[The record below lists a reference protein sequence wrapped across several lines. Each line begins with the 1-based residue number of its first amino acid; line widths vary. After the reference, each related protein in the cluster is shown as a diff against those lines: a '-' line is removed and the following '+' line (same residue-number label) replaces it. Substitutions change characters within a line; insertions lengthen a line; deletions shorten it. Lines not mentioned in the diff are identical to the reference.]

1 MATITASDLK
11 LRARQR
17 ADMENSEFVTDSELL
32 FYINNSYAELY
43 DILVSK
49 FEDYYVKNPPYEFAI
64 TGSDYSAPL
73 PDDFYKLRG
82 VDRAASGSGDW
93 YTIHPFQFEQRNDN
107 RSRFIYR
114 ALYPDARYRIYGN
127 QIIIVPNDFAVGS
140 YRLWYVPK
148 FTQLVLDT
156 DTVDGVNGWEEYI
169 VIDAAIKCLTKEE
182 SDTSALTNMKAML
195 MERINRMA
203 ANRDVGSPERITDTT
218 LSYVFNDLF
227 YYGR

>member
-11 LRARQR
+11 LRTRQR
-17 ADMENSEFVTDSELL
+17 ADMENSEFVSDSELL

-49 FEDYYVKNPPYEFAI
+49 FEDYYVKNPPYEFSI
-64 TGSDYSAPL
+64 TGSNYTATL
-73 PDDFYKLRG
+73 PTDFYKLRG
-82 VDRAASGSGDW
+82 LDRSASGGSDW

-127 QIIIVPNDFAVGS
+127 QLIIVPNDMASGN

-148 FTQLVLDT
+148 YTPLVLDS

-169 VIDAAIKCLTKEE
+169 VIDAAIKCLQKEE
-182 SDTSALTNMKAML
+182 SDVSTLMAQKQML
-195 MERINRMA
+195 MQRIQNMA
-203 ANRDVGSPERITDTT
+203 TNRDAGAPERVTDTT
-218 LSYVFNDLF
+218 LSYVFNDFF